1 MLRYWWCSFS
11 TGAVV
16 LRVFDIHIRQISSE
30 VNLYTSAAVWCD
42 NKDIVVRH
50 AFSTR
55 AIWVK
60 RVRNIFVYRVVC
72 RSSPETTWA
81 VCTWY
86 SAEFA
91 LLSYFHCS
99 QTTSCDAGKEIVS
112 NIPEQTHVCVCVL
125 CVCFV
130 SCLSCVLHSIFHF
143 AFYHHQHVCW
153 TSYGCESEESTN
165 LVVCIYMT
173 NSCCARG
180 ISILQECVLC
190 VIYEKITKYK
200 YVVCTCTMHIVHRAV
215 GCSASKKISSHSIAV
230 YSFWQSDY
238 NLYYNRTI
246 TGNTKKKKLTDLC
259 IQWME

>member
-125 CVCFV
+125 CVVF
-130 SCLSCVLHSIFHF
+130 
-143 AFYHHQHVCW
+143 
-153 TSYGCESEESTN
+153 
-165 LVVCIYMT
+165 VVCIAFYFSFRVLSSST
-173 NSCCARG
+173 CLLNELWLWVRRVNKSCGVYLHDKLMLRAGYFDTARVCA
-180 ISILQECVLC
+180 
-190 VIYEKITKYK
+190 
-200 YVVCTCTMHIVHRAV
+200 VCDLRENNEIQVCCMYNVHCT
-215 GCSASKKISSHSIAV
+215 
-230 YSFWQSDY
+230 
-238 NLYYNRTI
+238 
-246 TGNTKKKKLTDLC
+246 
-259 IQWME
+259 